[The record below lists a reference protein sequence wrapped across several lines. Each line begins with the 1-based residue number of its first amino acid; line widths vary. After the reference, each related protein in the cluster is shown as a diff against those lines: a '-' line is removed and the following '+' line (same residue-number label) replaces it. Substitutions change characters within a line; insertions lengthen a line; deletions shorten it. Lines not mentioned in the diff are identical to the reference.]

1 VIPRNPAICVA
12 VAVALIGSAVGA
24 GGASATRSYR
34 VRPGD
39 SLTAI
44 AHTYGTS
51 VGALARLN
59 GLDPAGT
66 LLAGSTLRL
75 PGAEPVLQ
83 SYRVRP
89 GDTLTGIAAGFRSSV
104 AAIARMNGLDPAQT
118 LLSGSV
124 LRVPTRAEPHAT
136 YTVQPGDSLSS
147 IAIRYG
153 VSLGAL
159 ADLNRMRIED
169 VLPIGRKLALP
180 SASLGNTLAGFD
192 RSSVRGSIYYW
203 SQHYAVDPHLVAG
216 LAWMESGFN
225 NAMVSTTG
233 AIGVMQVEP
242 DTWDYVEQVLLL
254 GTTVPHD
261 TDGNVRIGVAYLHHL
276 LNVFGGNERL
286 AVAAYYQGM
295 RAVQEVG
302 FLPGTKRYV
311 DDVLALKE
319 RF

>member
-1 VIPRNPAICVA
+1 
-12 VAVALIGSAVGA
+12 G
-24 GGASATRSYR
+24 
-34 VRPGD
+34 
-39 SLTAI
+39 
-44 AHTYGTS
+44 
-51 VGALARLN
+51 LN
-59 GLDPAGT
+59 PAGT

-89 GDTLTGIAAGFRSSV
+89 GDTLTGIAVSVGSSV
-104 AAIARMNGLDPAQT
+104 SALAHMNGLDPAQT
-118 LLSGSV
+118 LLSGAV
-124 LRVPTRAEPHAT
+124 IRVPARAVPHGS
-136 YTVQPGDSLSS
+136 YPVQPGDNLSS

-169 VLPIGRKLALP
+169 VLPIGRRLVLP
-180 SASLGNTLAGFD
+180 SASLGNALAGFD

-203 SQHYAVDPHLVAG
+203 SQHYGVDPHLVAG

-225 NAMVSTTG
+225 NAMVSPTG
-233 AIGVMQVEP
+233 AVGVMQVEP
-242 DTWDYVEQVLLL
+242 DTWDYVEGVLLL
-254 GTTVPHD
+254 GATVPHD

-302 FLPGTKRYV
+302 
-311 DDVLALKE
+311 
-319 RF
+319 